1 MAVAGASAL
10 MLSFTAFPA
19 LAIGDGKVPADNCS
33 GNVNAVGTP
42 QGDPNPGLALTD
54 QVGPP
59 ASGNNPGQEF
69 SPGETGA
76 EGEEKSQAI
85 ANCN

>member
-1 MAVAGASAL
+1 
-10 MLSFTAFPA
+10 MLSVAAFPA

-42 QGDPNPGLALTD
+42 EGDPNPGLVQTD

-59 ASGNNPGQEF
+59 ASGNNPGV
-69 SPGETGA
+69 STGA
-76 EGEEKSQAI
+76 EGQEMSEEGL
-85 ANCN
+85 NCPAVRDI